1 MGRRL
6 NTSETSDKNKLEKL
20 QVWVG
25 DLFRYSG
32 LWRVRFL
39 KKDVNV
45 NIYYNCHRVLRIII
59 NYSRVLSL

>member
-1 MGRRL
+1 MASQSAGNSMMGRRL

-39 KKDVNV
+39 QD
-45 NIYYNCHRVLRIII
+45 
-59 NYSRVLSL
+59 S